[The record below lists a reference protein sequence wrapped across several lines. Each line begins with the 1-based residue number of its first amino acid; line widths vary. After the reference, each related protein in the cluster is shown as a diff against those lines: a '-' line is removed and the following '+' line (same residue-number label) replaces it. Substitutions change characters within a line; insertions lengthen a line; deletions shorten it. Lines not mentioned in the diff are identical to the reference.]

1 MGYEKV
7 KIYAAIADETAEQI
21 TNSYVKWTEFL
32 TTASRLYKYPYQ
44 EQLMIYAQRPDA
56 TACAD
61 YDLWNQKMRRYVRRG
76 SKGIALLDT
85 SRGRPRLKYVFDISD
100 TGEGTNARRPFLWEY
115 RPEEHQE
122 VVMEALEHRFEVS
135 GEQGLVH
142 QLEGI
147 SSQLAEEYWEEH
159 QRDILDIV
167 DGSFLEG
174 YDEFNVGVQFRNAAA
189 VSITYSL
196 LSRCGLEPDE
206 HFEHEDFLSIFD
218 FNTPEAVAALGTAV
232 SQSNQTVLR
241 QIGIVLQNYEREKFA
256 ERSVT
261 HGEQPDLLTERGLS
275 HSQPD
280 PERTAGGEAPG
291 QVRADAPELP
301 GGTPSRV
308 IQFPASERE
317 AVSPPAGDRRDSE
330 PPSRADDAG
339 ANEVGGRNGGA
350 EGQRPHEMGGVD
362 EHPESA
368 GGGNPPDGTYL
379 QLTLNLFPSE
389 QEQVQRIEEAES
401 VKTPSAFSMPQADAR
416 PDRAALITQADVD
429 ALLIQDWGVPG
440 RKQQIQKWYRDG
452 LTDQELE
459 EPLRSVYNLS
469 PDIVPPRTGGNF
481 TLADGTKGYAYYVAA
496 GVRIE
501 NHKNGGWREISYEEM
516 ARHIRVLIDT
526 DRYLTPAER
535 EAAEKEEPPAQEAE
549 PDAPA
554 ASRSSVP
561 TNPQAAIDEALRE
574 WNGDPESKRR
584 VAAHMEAHA
593 RDKGTAAFLR
603 AEYGDDLPAFPVTGA
618 ATDLPWPK
626 VQRRLAQLME
636 RGAFLEETEL
646 PAREVPDLTDQPVTR
661 QGDTITIGTGEA
673 THEIDVTV
681 TDEQWQAIQEAI
693 PEAGPEPRLGPSP
706 SVREIFEHY
715 LPIVKD
721 HVLSDTAYQN
731 ACKNSDKENAYLEGA
746 EAVKRAAISIEDA
759 NFLRLYYDL
768 TGFHNSLHEQVLDET
783 YPMLA
788 QASGMA
794 EQAQAAPDR
803 DTDAPPYQVGDM
815 VYLDGT
821 AFEIKEIRD
830 WEVQLLDPALSYP
843 IFRAES
849 RENFER
855 LLRQD
860 SRNGAITEFLASDLE
875 RINDDLRDVLAS
887 GLLTLRDKEYICGWL
902 RSGEGNTR
910 IAQRLSHTFAGR
922 AETME
927 LETGET
933 ADYFT
938 STIGMEVEIQDKY
951 ASRLSISW
959 QDAAPVL
966 RTLYQQELDGFS
978 RDPEAFRRFLVE
990 ETSDAFEEPF
1000 IIRDSQT
1007 GEYYGVGGIYQ
1018 TFPTLEE
1025 ARQYADGLNHPVL
1038 EGVPAYEVGDK
1049 VMLPYGDH
1057 ELSGTVGHVGE
1068 TAVRIDG
1075 TGPYSWDHQVV
1086 DREHFEDGLRQDA
1099 RNAALFTPEEAAQAT
1114 ENFRITDDA
1123 LGVGG
1128 PKTKFR
1134 RNVEAIRTLKQIEDE
1149 GRAATPAEQET
1160 LSQYVGWGG
1169 LPDAFDPDKEEW
1181 AEEYAELKGLLAP
1194 DEYTSARASTL
1205 TAHYTSPTIIKAI
1218 YEAMGNLGFREGNLL
1233 EPSCG
1238 VGNFFGLLPE
1248 NMGKSKMY
1256 GVELDSI
1263 SGRIA
1268 RQLYPQANITIRSFE
1283 KTNFPDDF
1291 FDAAI
1296 GNVPFGGYKLVDSRY
1311 DKQNLLIHEYFL
1323 AKSIDKVRPGGVLAF
1338 ITSNGISGGTMD
1350 KKDRHVREYLAE
1362 RCDLLGA
1369 VRLPNNAFLANAG
1382 TDTTTDILFLQK
1394 LDTPRQLGVDLPLWV
1409 QTDTLLE
1416 QDHTNDKG
1424 ETRHNFVTVNRYFQ
1438 EHPEMVLGELKIV
1451 SGPFGPQLTCEP
1463 VPDAS
1468 LAEQLHEA
1476 ISHIKGRITEAELP
1490 DLGEGEEIDASIP
1503 ADPNVKNYSYT
1514 IVEGEV
1520 YYRENSRMVKP
1531 DLNATA
1537 RERVKG
1543 MVELRECVQDLIFY
1557 QMDNYPD
1564 EAIIRQQ
1571 AKLNGLYDAFT
1582 SKYGLINSKG
1592 NALAFA
1598 DDSSYYLLCSLE
1610 VLDEDGR
1617 LERKAD
1623 MFSKRTIRPHQAV
1636 TSVDT
1641 ASEAL
1646 AVSISE
1652 KARVDMPY
1660 MAKLSG
1666 KTEEELAGELQGVIF
1681 RLPEPVDSDG
1691 NPRHVTADEYL
1702 SGNIREKLL
1711 RARQAAD
1718 KIPEY
1723 FRANVEALEQAL
1735 PKDLEAS
1742 EIDVRLGAT
1751 WVDKKYIQQFMY
1763 ETFQTPGYLKNR
1775 IHVNFTDFTAEWNIT
1790 EKNSIPW
1797 SDVAAF
1803 TTYGT
1808 ERASAYRILED
1819 SLNLRDVRIYDTVQ
1833 DPDGKE
1839 KRVLNKDATTLAQQK
1854 QQAIKDAFRD
1864 WIWKDPDRR
1873 QALVRKY
1880 NDLYNSTRP
1889 REYDGQ
1895 HIIFGGINPEIKLR
1909 EHQLNAI
1916 AHILYGDN
1924 VLLAHE
1930 VGAGK
1935 TFEMVAAAMESKRL
1949 GLCQKSLFAVPNH
1962 LIEQWASEFL
1972 RLYPSANILVT
1983 RKKDFEGPNRK
1994 KFCAKI
2000 ATGDYDAVIM
2010 GHSQF
2015 ERLPMSFERR
2025 ERLLQE
2031 QIWEIEEGLEEL
2043 KNSHAEKFSVKQ
2055 LERTKRSLEARLEK
2069 LHDGT
2074 RKDDVVTFEQLGVDR
2089 LFIDEAHSY
2098 KNLFLYTKM
2107 RNVAG
2112 LSTSDA
2118 QKSSDMLLKC
2128 RYMDEVTGG
2137 KGVVFATGTPVSNSM
2152 TELYTMQ
2159 RYLQHDLISRQ
2170 GLAHFDN
2177 WASTF
2182 GETVTAIELAPE
2194 GKYRARTR
2202 FARFF
2207 NLPELMNMFKETAD
2221 IKTADQL
2228 NLPVPE
2234 VEFHNE
2240 VAQPTEHQQMLVQEL
2255 SERAAEVHAGHVD
2268 PRTDN
2273 MLKITSDGRKLGLDQ
2288 RLINPMLP
2296 DDPQSKVNLCVD
2308 NIVRIWQEG
2317 QPEKLT
2323 QLLFCDLSTPKG
2335 KTAAKQEKAART
2347 AGDKTAGGTELHAL
2361 DNLLDVKPDPPFS
2374 IYEDIR
2380 DKLIARGIPAS
2391 QIAFIHDA
2399 DTDARKKELFSKVRS
2414 GQVRVLM
2421 GSTQKM
2427 GAGMNVQDRL
2437 VALHDLDCPWRP
2449 GDLELRKGRIVR
2461 QGNKNKKVHIYRY
2474 VTEGTFDSYLW
2485 QTVENKQKFISQI
2498 MTSKSPVRSCEDVD
2512 ETALSYAEIKALCAG
2527 NPLIKEKMDLDV
2539 DVSRLRLLKA
2549 NHQSQQYRLE
2559 DDLLKHF
2566 PEQIEQ
2572 NKGYVTGFTADMA
2585 TLAAHPHPKDGFAG
2599 MVVRGDTLTE
2609 KDNAGAA
2616 ILAAC
2621 KEIKGTQPLSIGTYR
2636 GFDMSLTVENFGH
2649 DFVLTLKG
2657 QMTHRVTL
2665 GQDARGN
2672 LTRIDN
2678 ALAGMPERLAAVQDR
2693 LANLD
2698 KQVEAAKAELGKP
2711 FPQELE
2717 LAEKSARLAELN
2729 ARLDLDT
2736 NAPGQQTARTPA
2748 KKERSSVLEGLKRPL
2763 PPRTADRKS
2772 KQHEQEVR

>member
-1 MGYEKV
+1 
-7 KIYAAIADETAEQI
+7 
-21 TNSYVKWTEFL
+21 
-32 TTASRLYKYPYQ
+32 
-44 EQLMIYAQRPDA
+44 
-56 TACAD
+56 
-61 YDLWNQKMRRYVRRG
+61 
-76 SKGIALLDT
+76 
-85 SRGRPRLKYVFDISD
+85 
-100 TGEGTNARRPFLWEY
+100 
-115 RPEEHQE
+115 
-122 VVMEALEHRFEVS
+122 
-135 GEQGLVH
+135 
-142 QLEGI
+142 
-147 SSQLAEEYWEEH
+147 
-159 QRDILDIV
+159 
-167 DGSFLEG
+167 
-174 YDEFNVGVQFRNAAA
+174 
-189 VSITYSL
+189 
-196 LSRCGLEPDE
+196 
-206 HFEHEDFLSIFD
+206 
-218 FNTPEAVAALGTAV
+218 
-232 SQSNQTVLR
+232 
-241 QIGIVLQNYEREKFA
+241 
-256 ERSVT
+256 
-261 HGEQPDLLTERGLS
+261 
-275 HSQPD
+275 
-280 PERTAGGEAPG
+280 
-291 QVRADAPELP
+291 
-301 GGTPSRV
+301 
-308 IQFPASERE
+308 
-317 AVSPPAGDRRDSE
+317 
-330 PPSRADDAG
+330 
-339 ANEVGGRNGGA
+339 
-350 EGQRPHEMGGVD
+350 MGGVD

-2449 GDLELRKGRIVR
+2449 GDVGRILR
-2461 QGNKNKKVHIYRY
+2461 TFKIKKNVE
-2474 VTEGTFDSYLW
+2474 VT
-2485 QTVENKQKFISQI
+2485 
-2498 MTSKSPVRSCEDVD
+2498 
-2512 ETALSYAEIKALCAG
+2512 
-2527 NPLIKEKMDLDV
+2527 
-2539 DVSRLRLLKA
+2539 
-2549 NHQSQQYRLE
+2549 
-2559 DDLLKHF
+2559 
-2566 PEQIEQ
+2566 
-2572 NKGYVTGFTADMA
+2572 
-2585 TLAAHPHPKDGFAG
+2585 
-2599 MVVRGDTLTE
+2599 
-2609 KDNAGAA
+2609 
-2616 ILAAC
+2616 
-2621 KEIKGTQPLSIGTYR
+2621 
-2636 GFDMSLTVENFGH
+2636 
-2649 DFVLTLKG
+2649 
-2657 QMTHRVTL
+2657 
-2665 GQDARGN
+2665 
-2672 LTRIDN
+2672 
-2678 ALAGMPERLAAVQDR
+2678 
-2693 LANLD
+2693 
-2698 KQVEAAKAELGKP
+2698 
-2711 FPQELE
+2711 
-2717 LAEKSARLAELN
+2717 
-2729 ARLDLDT
+2729 
-2736 NAPGQQTARTPA
+2736 
-2748 KKERSSVLEGLKRPL
+2748 
-2763 PPRTADRKS
+2763 
-2772 KQHEQEVR
+2772 

>member
-7 KIYAAIADETAEQI
+7 KVYAAIADETAEQI
-21 TNSYVKWTEFL
+21 TSSHVKWTEFL

-100 TGEGTNARRPFLWEY
+100 TGEGANARRPFLWEY
-115 RPEEHQE
+115 RPEEHRE
-122 VVMEALEHRFEVS
+122 VVTEALEHRFEVT

-147 SSQLAEEYWEEH
+147 ASQLATEYWEEH

-206 HFEHEDFLSIFD
+206 YFEHEDFLSIFD

-280 PERTAGGEAPG
+280 PKRTAGGEAPG

-339 ANEVGGRNGGA
+339 TDEVGGRNGGA
-350 EGQRPHEMGGVD
+350 EGQRPHEMGGTN
-362 EHPESA
+362 EHSESA

-401 VKTPSAFSMPQADAR
+401 VKTPSAFSMPQADAK
-416 PDRAALITQADVD
+416 PDRAALITQADID

-440 RKQQIQKWYRDG
+440 RKQQIQKWYQDG

-516 ARHIRVLIDT
+516 ARHIRALIDT
-526 DRYLTPAER
+526 DRYLTLAER
-535 EAAEKEEPPAQEAE
+535 EAAEKEESPTQEAE
-549 PDAPA
+549 SAAPA

-561 TNPQAAIDEALRE
+561 TDPQAAIDEALRD

-593 RDKGTAAFLR
+593 RDKGTATFLR

-636 RGAFLEETEL
+636 QGAFLEETEP
-646 PAREVPDLTDQPVTR
+646 PAREVPDLTGQPITR
-661 QGDTITIGTGEA
+661 QGDTITIGSGGTA
-673 THEIDVTV
+673 HEIDVTV
-681 TDEQWQAIQEAI
+681 TDEHWQAIQEAI

-768 TGFHNSLHEQVLDET
+768 TDFHNSLHEQVLDET
-783 YPMLA
+783 YPVL
-788 QASGMA
+788 S
-794 EQAQAAPDR
+794 QAAPDR
-803 DTDAPPYQVGDM
+803 DPDTPPYQVGDT

-821 AFEIKEIRD
+821 AFEITEIRD

-860 SRNGAITEFLASDLE
+860 SRNGAITEFLAADLE

-902 RSGEGNTR
+902 RSGESNTR
-910 IAQRLSHTFAGR
+910 IAQRLSRTFAGR

-938 STIGMEVEIQDKY
+938 STIGMEMEIQDKY

-966 RTLYQQELDGFS
+966 RTLYQQELDSFF

-1007 GEYYGVGGIYQ
+1007 GEYYDVDGIYQ

-1038 EGVPAYEVGDK
+1038 EGVLAYEVGDK
-1049 VMLPYGDH
+1049 VTLPYGDH

-1075 TGPYSWDHQVV
+1075 IGPYSWDHQVV

-1099 RNAALFTPEEAAQAT
+1099 RNAALFTPEEAALTT

-1149 GRAATPAEQET
+1149 GRAATSTEQET

-1181 AEEYAELKGLLAP
+1181 AAEYAELKSLLAP

-1268 RQLYPQANITIRSFE
+1268 RQLYPQANITIRGFE

-1311 DKQNLLIHEYFL
+1311 DKQNLLIHEYFI

-1338 ITSNGISGGTMD
+1338 ITSSGISGGTMD

-1394 LDTPRQLGVDLPLWV
+1394 LDTPRQLGVDPPLWV

-1463 VPDAS
+1463 VPNAS

-1476 ISHIKGRITEAELP
+1476 VSHIKGRITEAELP

-1503 ADPNVKNYSYT
+1503 AAPNVKNYSYT

-1592 NALAFA
+1592 NVLAFA

-1681 RLPEPVDSDG
+1681 RLPEPMDSDG
-1691 NPRHVTADEYL
+1691 KPRYVTADEYL

-1711 RARQAAD
+1711 RARQAA
-1718 KIPEY
+1718 KTAHET

-1790 EKNSIPW
+1790 EKNAIPW

-1873 QALVRKY
+1873 QALIRKY

-2000 ATGDYDAVIM
+2000 ATGD
-2010 GHSQF
+2010 
-2015 ERLPMSFERR
+2015 
-2025 ERLLQE
+2025 
-2031 QIWEIEEGLEEL
+2031 
-2043 KNSHAEKFSVKQ
+2043 
-2055 LERTKRSLEARLEK
+2055 
-2069 LHDGT
+2069 
-2074 RKDDVVTFEQLGVDR
+2074 
-2089 LFIDEAHSY
+2089 
-2098 KNLFLYTKM
+2098 
-2107 RNVAG
+2107 
-2112 LSTSDA
+2112 
-2118 QKSSDMLLKC
+2118 
-2128 RYMDEVTGG
+2128 
-2137 KGVVFATGTPVSNSM
+2137 
-2152 TELYTMQ
+2152 
-2159 RYLQHDLISRQ
+2159 
-2170 GLAHFDN
+2170 
-2177 WASTF
+2177 
-2182 GETVTAIELAPE
+2182 
-2194 GKYRARTR
+2194 
-2202 FARFF
+2202 
-2207 NLPELMNMFKETAD
+2207 
-2221 IKTADQL
+2221 
-2228 NLPVPE
+2228 
-2234 VEFHNE
+2234 
-2240 VAQPTEHQQMLVQEL
+2240 
-2255 SERAAEVHAGHVD
+2255 
-2268 PRTDN
+2268 
-2273 MLKITSDGRKLGLDQ
+2273 
-2288 RLINPMLP
+2288 
-2296 DDPQSKVNLCVD
+2296 
-2308 NIVRIWQEG
+2308 
-2317 QPEKLT
+2317 
-2323 QLLFCDLSTPKG
+2323 
-2335 KTAAKQEKAART
+2335 
-2347 AGDKTAGGTELHAL
+2347 
-2361 DNLLDVKPDPPFS
+2361 
-2374 IYEDIR
+2374 
-2380 DKLIARGIPAS
+2380 
-2391 QIAFIHDA
+2391 
-2399 DTDARKKELFSKVRS
+2399 
-2414 GQVRVLM
+2414 
-2421 GSTQKM
+2421 
-2427 GAGMNVQDRL
+2427 
-2437 VALHDLDCPWRP
+2437 
-2449 GDLELRKGRIVR
+2449 
-2461 QGNKNKKVHIYRY
+2461 
-2474 VTEGTFDSYLW
+2474 
-2485 QTVENKQKFISQI
+2485 
-2498 MTSKSPVRSCEDVD
+2498 
-2512 ETALSYAEIKALCAG
+2512 
-2527 NPLIKEKMDLDV
+2527 
-2539 DVSRLRLLKA
+2539 
-2549 NHQSQQYRLE
+2549 
-2559 DDLLKHF
+2559 
-2566 PEQIEQ
+2566 
-2572 NKGYVTGFTADMA
+2572 
-2585 TLAAHPHPKDGFAG
+2585 
-2599 MVVRGDTLTE
+2599 
-2609 KDNAGAA
+2609 
-2616 ILAAC
+2616 
-2621 KEIKGTQPLSIGTYR
+2621 
-2636 GFDMSLTVENFGH
+2636 
-2649 DFVLTLKG
+2649 
-2657 QMTHRVTL
+2657 
-2665 GQDARGN
+2665 
-2672 LTRIDN
+2672 
-2678 ALAGMPERLAAVQDR
+2678 
-2693 LANLD
+2693 
-2698 KQVEAAKAELGKP
+2698 
-2711 FPQELE
+2711 
-2717 LAEKSARLAELN
+2717 
-2729 ARLDLDT
+2729 
-2736 NAPGQQTARTPA
+2736 
-2748 KKERSSVLEGLKRPL
+2748 
-2763 PPRTADRKS
+2763 
-2772 KQHEQEVR
+2772 